1 MISIAVNENTENTVI
16 NLFKAISSLDSAEE
30 VSEFFEDLCTKRELI
45 DMAQRFDTAVKLYN
59 GENYLNVSSKTGI
72 SSATISRV
80 NKCLK
85 RKGGYV
91 KTIEKLGLKN
101 TD

>member
-1 MISIAVNENTENTVI
+1 MESIDETRAF
-16 NLFKAISSLDSAEE
+16 L
-30 VSEFFEDLCTKRELI
+30 EDLCTAKEI
-45 DMAQRFDTAVKLYN
+45 EDMAQRFDTAVKLYN

-85 RKGGYV
+85 KKGGYV
-91 KTIEKLGLKN
+91 RAIEKLGLGKK
-101 TD
+101 